1 MLPCLPPANG
11 ICEEPLGPALWH
23 HPAQRVFWM
32 WEDPRLALSL
42 PHPQLPVQGHGNLP
56 SATPELPAEGFG
68 AVLGMAFPCLWGN
81 VGDSP
86 FNCRGQYPTTT
97 VGSWERGPSE
107 LIGERLTSVRA

>member
-1 MLPCLPPANG
+1 
-11 ICEEPLGPALWH
+11 
-23 HPAQRVFWM
+23 M

>member
-1 MLPCLPPANG
+1 MLPCLPPANR
-11 ICEEPLGPALWH
+11 ICEQPVGPALQH
-23 HPAQRVFWM
+23 HSAQWVFWM

-81 VGDSP
+81 VGDLTAEDSIP
-86 FNCRGQYPTTT
+86 PPLW
-97 VGSWERGPSE
+97 VHERGDPQN
-107 LIGERLTSVRA
+107 LLGKDLQV